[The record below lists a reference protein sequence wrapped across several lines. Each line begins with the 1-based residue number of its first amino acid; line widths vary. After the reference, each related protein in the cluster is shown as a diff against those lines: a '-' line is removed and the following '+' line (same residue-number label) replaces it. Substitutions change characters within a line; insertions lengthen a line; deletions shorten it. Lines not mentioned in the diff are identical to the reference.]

1 MLSDHAYCGG
11 LPVLPKINQMMYIQ
25 IFTGTENG
33 EGTPST
39 LRSRIADLDDKNIY
53 IEIPL
58 DEKSKKYYNSQL
70 GEQFQVFFFTTEG
83 VKHLFT
89 STVTGFRKD
98 IVSLV
103 AIRKPKLE
111 EITKDQRRS
120 FLRVEANLELAVK
133 IENMLRFVAITE
145 DVGGGGVSF
154 TCERNWLIAPKM
166 VITCWLL
173 LGYKDGSMAH
183 SKFEGEV
190 VRVLPVEPDK
200 HLIMMRFQEIGDS
213 DQQKII
219 RYCFERQLDKRKV

>member
-1 MLSDHAYCGG
+1 
-11 LPVLPKINQMMYIQ
+11 VQPKINQMMYIQ
-25 IFTGTENG
+25 IFSDSEIK
-33 EGTPST
+33 EGPPLT
-39 LRSRIADLDDKNIY
+39 LRSRIADLDDNNIY

-58 DEKSKKYYNSQL
+58 DEKSRKYYDSQL
-70 GEQFQVFFFTTEG
+70 GEQFQIFFFTADG
-83 VKHLFT
+83 VKHLFK

-103 AIRKPKLE
+103 SIRKPKLD

-133 IENMLRFVAITE
+133 IENKLRFVAITE

-154 TCERNWLIAPKM
+154 TCERNWPIIPKM
-166 VITCWLL
+166 IITCWLL

-200 HLIMMRFQEIGDS
+200 HLIMMRFQDIGDS